1 MLSGTSCVDSFILG
15 TTLEKEVKRISV
27 LSLIAATSQTI
38 LFLIGCILGK
48 EIWQYTE
55 QIDHWIAF
63 IILVILGLKIAFAK
77 EEETS
82 KKSQTSLY
90 KYILKSIA
98 VSIDA
103 LAIGFTTASLNGDV
117 GTLTVMMFV
126 FTFLSVYGGK
136 QLILMCRI
144 NNIHRLEVISGIV
157 LIMIGTQILLSH
169 LFDHGFL
176 A

>member
-1 MLSGTSCVDSFILG
+1 MLSGTSCIDSFVLG
-15 TTLEKEVKRISV
+15 TTLEKEVKKISI

-48 EIWQYTE
+48 EIWKYTE

-63 IILVILGLKIAFAK
+63 IILSILGLKIAFTK
-77 EEETS
+77 EEEASGKT
-82 KKSQTSLY
+82 QTSLY
-90 KYILKSIA
+90 KYTLKSIA

-103 LAIGFTTASLNGDV
+103 LAIGFTTASLKGDI
-117 GTLTVMMFV
+117 GTLAIMMFF

-136 QLILMCRI
+136 QLISMCRI
-144 NNIHRLEVISGIV
+144 TNIHRLEVISGIV